1 MRQKQKNI
9 NFCVKDI
16 KKGELLN
23 GDNIKIMRP
32 CYGLHPKYYNQFIDT
47 RATKDFKKKILFY
60 RNII

>member
-1 MRQKQKNI
+1 MS
-9 NFCVKDI
+9 KDI

-47 RATKDFKKKILFY
+47 KATKDFKKGDPFLQ
-60 RNII
+60 